1 MPQTAH
7 PHSAAKSLL
16 ATGAVVA
23 LFGAA
28 LILPV
33 GAWGSPGAGYKAC
46 SVKDVKSPGLF
57 ALKVANATCTL
68 ARQVAF
74 ATVKRGTASTP
85 KGFTCTEAPGGNAI
99 PVTCRSGSRVVKFF
113 LEG

>member
-1 MPQTAH
+1 MPQTPH
-7 PHSAAKSLL
+7 PHRAARALA

-23 LFGAA
+23 VLVSAW
-28 LILPV
+28 ILPA
-33 GAWGSPGAGYKAC
+33 GASGSPGAGYKAC
-46 SVKDVKSPGLF
+46 SVKDVKNPGLF
-57 ALKVANATCTL
+57 SLKVANATCTL

-74 ATVKRGTASTP
+74 ATAKRGTASTP

-99 PVTCRSGSRVVKFF
+99 PVTCTSGARVVKFF